1 VEVKYGTS
9 ARISKPA
16 LAVAL
21 NPFKPS
27 ITPAAYARAPLPDVA
42 DIFADEKA
50 RAAPAPRPPPAPD
63 DAYDWIPVEED

>member
-1 VEVKYGTS
+1 MDPGIIRGLAPHFEFRQ
-9 ARISKPA
+9 ARTLRV
-16 LAVAL
+16 LA
-21 NPFKPS
+21 
-27 ITPAAYARAPLPDVA
+27 APELPDVA

>member
-1 VEVKYGTS
+1 MAG
-9 ARISKPA
+9 
-16 LAVAL
+16 LG
-21 NPFKPS
+21 
-27 ITPAAYARAPLPDVA
+27 AAAPELPDVA

>member
-1 VEVKYGTS
+1 MG
-9 ARISKPA
+9 RPIPMFDLCPA
-16 LAVAL
+16 
-21 NPFKPS
+21 
-27 ITPAAYARAPLPDVA
+27 DVA

>member
-1 VEVKYGTS
+1 
-9 ARISKPA
+9 
-16 LAVAL
+16 VAEL
-21 NPFKPS
+21 G
-27 ITPAAYARAPLPDVA
+27 AAAPELPDVA

>member
-1 VEVKYGTS
+1 MSTF
-9 ARISKPA
+9 SKPSEPMLPRNCRRSLCMA
-16 LAVAL
+16 ELG
-21 NPFKPS
+21 
-27 ITPAAYARAPLPDVA
+27 AAAPELPDVA